1 MDVKKMLA
9 VGAAV
14 VGTVAMADIISSSV
28 VGYASTAARANLNW
42 YSPVFRTIGYNTT
55 DINEVNLDDGGAG
68 EVGWGDSMQIV
79 GPLGS
84 ASEMYLYY
92 DKSMNPAGE
101 DAGNFWGDD
110 SGTPV
115 NVVFDAG
122 DGIAIDNMNGL
133 AFKIVSAGEAPKGNV
148 SFAARANLNW
158 SGNPFP
164 AAININNVNLDDGGA
179 GEVGWGDSMQIV
191 GPLGSAS
198 EMYLYYDK
206 SMNPAG
212 EKAGNFWGDD
222 SGTPVNVT
230 LEPGSGFAIDNMN
243 GLTFNIVITCPYAL

>member
-1 MDVKKMLA
+1 MHPHLRS
-9 VGAAV
+9 
-14 VGTVAMADIISSSV
+14 I

-84 ASEMYLYY
+84 PSEAYFYW
-92 DKSMNPAGE
+92 DKSMDMTATVTTPY
-101 DAGNFWGDD
+101 FWSDD
-110 SGTPV
+110 SGNPV
-115 NVVFDAG
+115 NIAFDAG
-122 DGIAIDNMNGL
+122 DGLAIDNMNGL

-164 AAININNVNLDDGGA
+164 AAINLNNVNLDDGGA

-191 GPLGSAS
+191 GPLGSPS
-198 EMYLYYDK
+198 EAYFYWDK
-206 SMNPAG
+206 SMDMTATVTTPY
-212 EKAGNFWGDD
+212 FWSDD
-222 SGTPVNVT
+222 SGNPVDIT
-230 LEPGSGFAIDNMN
+230 LEPGAGFAIDNMN